1 MKITIHIQNESH
13 PDYDFA
19 DLLGSIGDAVRR
31 TSVTLHGD
39 IPSVNVVAVKSDLA
53 TIVLKKDQEEVG
65 TITIDLEQS

>member
-13 PDYDFA
+13 SDYDFA
-19 DLLGSIGDAVRR
+19 DLLRSIGHAVRR

-39 IPSVNVVAVKSDLA
+39 IPSTTVVAVKSDLA